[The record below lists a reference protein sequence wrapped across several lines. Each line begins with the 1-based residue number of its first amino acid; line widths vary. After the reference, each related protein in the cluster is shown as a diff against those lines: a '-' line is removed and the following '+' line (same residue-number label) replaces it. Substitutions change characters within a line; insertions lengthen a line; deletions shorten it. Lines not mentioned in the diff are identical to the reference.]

1 MEWVGGREGG
11 WGEGRD
17 ACACVEHNDG
27 IVSPSSGNDGSTT
40 VVQAKIVEKA
50 GDGLGDG
57 AQHRA
62 GGDVPHEDFGRK
74 Q

>member
-11 WGEGRD
+11 WVGRD
-17 ACACVEHNDG
+17 ACACVEHDDG
-27 IVSPSSGNDGSTT
+27 IVSPSSGDDGSTT

-57 AQHRA
+57 AQHGA